1 MNVSNKTTISNEEAT
16 EADNFHYEVETKA
29 LNDLFFSKF
38 RVANDDDGEVIF
50 IKENGDEMFAVKYAK
65 SYLTP
70 AEETYTPNTI
80 QDIIPDM
87 ILSEKKT
94 EYRRNKEAE
103 MINEWWGIYTKEE
116 DDGTTMWYA
125 KEGDKIPVGH
135 YSSKWVKEDGKTAWS
150 MLEMR
155 RHLKTHGN
163 LKRDRCRCRWREVLE
178 QYKNDEIYFNECAEH
193 TVNWL
198 GNDFCDTS
206 KMMNKIKNMMRY
218 KSLAGLKRE
227 CKRKGITGISG
238 KKKWALINHMIE
250 YDTGFDIYILNEF
263 NKLYEI
269 YDDMEY
275 KPARKKC
282 YKFPYN
288 IICCDPYNYS
298 PW

>member
-1 MNVSNKTTISNEEAT
+1 MNVSNN
-16 EADNFHYEVETKA
+16 
-29 LNDLFFSKF
+29 
-38 RVANDDDGEVIF
+38 
-50 IKENGDEMFAVKYAK
+50 ENGIMW
-65 SYLTP
+65 LTINVNTRGTNYRT
-70 AEETYTPNTI
+70 ERDKETGEIFYINNDYCEPKINLPI

-87 ILSEKKT
+87 ILSEKKK

-206 KMMNKIKNMMRY
+206 KMMNKIKNMMRC

-275 KPARKKC
+275 KPARKSC

-288 IICCDPYNYS
+288 TICRVPSSCYTHYD
-298 PW
+298 W